1 MSISYLFNFF
11 FLLDLFLVLLNCT
24 EEYST
29 TTMLS
34 QPSTL
39 SISYSI
45 SKINTTTSLC
55 KTWAETQLSIKLL
68 NKSTINSLK
77 FPNLKSLLLLQTQH
91 LVCKLDT
98 LGSMAAQDKSLLLL
112 NSSLTVSCWMEQK
125 VSTANHGH
133 KPSFLTFNK
142 LQRTELTLI
151 NSILSEYK
159 ERIFLYCL
167 RLRQI
172 ITNSTWISL
181 LFW

>member
-1 MSISYLFNFF
+1 LFNTF
-11 FLLDLFLVLLNCT
+11 FLLVHLFLVLLNCT
-24 EEYST
+24 EECST
-29 TTMLS
+29 TTTLS

-39 SISYSI
+39 SILYLI
-45 SKINTTTSLC
+45 FKINTTTSLC
-55 KTWAETQLSIKLL
+55 KMLAETQLSIKLL
-68 NKSTINSLK
+68 NKSMISSLK
-77 FPNLKSLLLLQTQH
+77 FRNLKSLLLWQIQH

-112 NSSLTVSCWMEQK
+112 NSSSTVSCWMERK
-125 VSTANHGH
+125 VLTANHGH

-151 NSILSEYK
+151 NSILSEY
-159 ERIFLYCL
+159 EESIFLYCH
-167 RLRQI
+167 RLKLI